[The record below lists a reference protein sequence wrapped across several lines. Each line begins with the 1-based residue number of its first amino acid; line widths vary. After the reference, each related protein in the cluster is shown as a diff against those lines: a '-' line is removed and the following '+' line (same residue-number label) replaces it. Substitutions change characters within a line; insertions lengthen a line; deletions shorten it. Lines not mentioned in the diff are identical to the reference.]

1 MRRVLRTP
9 LVFACQRQVPQVAPA
24 MFSVNCKFIER
35 SQCSGIFHV
44 FQVEVALFRNALT
57 SENGESKCQD
67 YVERVGFKNLIFF
80 AKNILWKQWSRNYN
94 LSFQKVPKRI
104 KTVRNDASMWK
115 ETLFIEVKCKKMKTR
130 KKSEKS
136 NVSKVRRVLRT
147 PLVFA
152 CQRQVPQELAS
163 GHQHFGFQRD

>member
-1 MRRVLRTP
+1 M
-9 LVFACQRQVPQVAPA
+9 APA

-115 ETLFIEVKCKKMKTR
+115 ETLFTEVKWKKMKTR
-130 KKSEKS
+130 KKSDFGLQKKLKNQMFPKWGECFAPHLS
-136 NVSKVRRVLRT
+136 L
-147 PLVFA
+147 LVKDK
-152 CQRQVPQELAS
+152 CPKCCTWWEM
-163 GHQHFGFQRD
+163 